1 MEDNKFKNAEE
12 NSTLIILG
20 VLGFYFLV
28 VFFIAYMFLLH
39 RFSVLTTVLSLFIFS
54 GIYFPRFWII
64 KKILKKDIIKI
75 LDNSIIIN
83 GQNVEF
89 AQVLDYRVEKKK
101 SKVVFYISS
110 KMVVFNEAV
119 FYLKLQNKTVAFTAI
134 GSEKISL
141 LKSFFDELLGK

>member
-39 RFSVLTTVLSLFIFS
+39 RFSVLTTVLSLVIFS
-54 GIYFPRFWII
+54 GIYFPRFLII

-83 GQNVEF
+83 GQNVGF
-89 AQVLDYRVEKKK
+89 ADVLDYRVDEKKP
-101 SKVVFYISS
+101 KVVFFISS

-119 FYLKLQNKTVAFTAI
+119 FYLKLQNKIVSFTAI
-134 GSEKISL
+134 GSEKIGL

>member
-1 MEDNKFKNAEE
+1 MEDNKFKNVEE

-83 GQNVEF
+83 GQTVEF
-89 AQVLDYRVEKKK
+89 AQLLDYRVEKKK
-101 SKVVFYISS
+101 PKVVFFISS

-119 FYLKLQNKTVAFTAI
+119 FYLKLQNKTVSFTAI

>member
-39 RFSVLTTVLSLFIFS
+39 RFSVLTMVLSLFIFS

-89 AQVLDYRVEKKK
+89 AQLLDYRVEKKK
-101 SKVVFYISS
+101 PKVVFFISS

-119 FYLKLQNKTVAFTAI
+119 FYLKLQNKTVSFTAI

>member
-28 VFFIAYMFLLH
+28 VLFIAYMFLLH

-89 AQVLDYRVEKKK
+89 AQLLDYRVEKKK
-101 SKVVFYISS
+101 PKVVFFISS

-119 FYLKLQNKTVAFTAI
+119 FYLKLQNKTVSFTAI

>member
-28 VFFIAYMFLLH
+28 VLFIAYMFLLH

-83 GQNVEF
+83 GQTVEF
-89 AQVLDYRVEKKK
+89 AQLLDYRVEKKK
-101 SKVVFYISS
+101 PKVVFFISS

-119 FYLKLQNKTVAFTAI
+119 FYLKLQNKTVSFTAI

>member
-39 RFSVLTTVLSLFIFS
+39 RFSVLITVLSLFIFS

-89 AQVLDYRVEKKK
+89 AQLLDYRVEKKK
-101 SKVVFYISS
+101 PKVVFFISS

-119 FYLKLQNKTVAFTAI
+119 FYLKLQNKTVSFTAI